1 MKDYYL
7 KVLAVAGVIAVF
19 LIFAY
24 CISENSRTCFET
36 NCNNRPVSDSI
47 YCSIHKQ
54 RKYYSS
60 SSYSGNKSTSSSSSS
75 RNKNSSSS
83 SSSRNKS
90 TSSSSS
96 SRNKSSYSGGSSGNK
111 SSSYSSSSG
120 SAKKK
125 SKYSDPYSD
134 GYDDIYLDDDYDSK
148 RYSSDREYANGVD
161 DAMEDLDWE

>member
-1 MKDYYL
+1 LDREYNILQSKKEGCSMKDYYL

-36 NCNNRPVSDSI
+36 NCNNHPVSDSI

-83 SSSRNKS
+83 SA
-90 TSSSSS
+90 
-96 SRNKSSYSGGSSGNK
+96 SRNKSSYS
-111 SSSYSSSSG
+111 SSSSG
-120 SAKKK
+120 STKKK